1 MVRKHFIGYHFQK
14 FQEVNSKLI
23 YNIKNL
29 NCSYKKS
36 LRPVLEIDSLQIER
50 GDRVFFIGPSGVGKS
65 TILESLGLMNNTI
78 NTIQQKENTVLDL
91 WDESLLDIWSRGEK
105 ELMHQRKENFSFI
118 FQSNNLFSSMSGF
131 QNIISGAII
140 NGSQEISSLKKKAS
154 LIVNEILSDLNLK
167 NGEDFN
173 ISKISGGQR
182 QRVAFARAIIA
193 DKDILFADEPT
204 GNLDWYNA
212 EKLMM
217 YLDVK
222 LGSNKTAIIVTHDI
236 ELALK
241 FATKIVLIDKKCE
254 IINGEENYYGIINT
268 NSIYSKKDNTW
279 TNASEDKTLEKVR
292 SEIRSKFIPKKI

>member
-1 MVRKHFIGYHFQK
+1 M
-14 FQEVNSKLI
+14 I

-29 NCSYKKS
+29 SCSYS
-36 LRPVLEIDSLQIER
+36 TSVRPVLEIEQLQIEKAE
-50 GDRVFFIGPSGVGKS
+50 RVFFIGPSGVGKS

-78 NTIQQKENTVLDL
+78 QENSNSVFDFLG
-91 WDESLLDIWSRGEK
+91 ESFIDIWDKGEA
-105 ELMHQRKENFSFI
+105 ELKKKRNENFSFI
-118 FQSNNLFSSMSGF
+118 FQSNNLFGSMTGY

-140 NGSQEISSLKKKAS
+140 NGKHEISSLKRKAAI
-154 LIVNEILSDLNLK
+154 LVGELLSDLNIK
-167 NGEDFN
+167 SGEDFN
-173 ISKISGGQR
+173 IIEMSGGQK

-193 DKDILFADEPT
+193 DKNILFADEPT

-217 YLDVK
+217 YLDEK
-222 LGSNKTAIIVTHDI
+222 LGSDKTAIIVTHDI

-254 IINGEENYYGIINT
+254 LINGEENYYGIINT

-279 TNASEDKTLEKVR
+279 TNASEDKTLSKVR
-292 SEIRSKFIPKKI
+292 SEILNNFIP

>member
-1 MVRKHFIGYHFQK
+1 M
-14 FQEVNSKLI
+14 
-23 YNIKNL
+23 
-29 NCSYKKS
+29 KK
-36 LRPVLEIDSLQIER
+36 EKEF
-50 GDRVFFIGPSGVGKS
+50 FFIGPSGVGKS

-78 NTIQQKENTVLDL
+78 QANSNSVFDFLG
-91 WDESLLDIWSRGEK
+91 ESFIDIWDKGEA
-105 ELMHQRKENFSFI
+105 ELKKKRNENFSFI
-118 FQSNNLFSSMSGF
+118 FQSNNLFGSMTGY

-140 NGSQEISSLKKKAS
+140 NGEHEISSLKRKSAI
-154 LIVNEILSDLNLK
+154 IVGELLSDLNIK
-167 NGEDFN
+167 SGEDFN
-173 ISKISGGQR
+173 IFEMSGGQK

-193 DKDILFADEPT
+193 NKDILFADEPT

-222 LGSNKTAIIVTHDI
+222 LGSEKTAIIVTHDI

-254 IINGEENYYGIINT
+254 IINGEENYYGIIDT

>member
-1 MVRKHFIGYHFQK
+1 M
-14 FQEVNSKLI
+14 I

-29 NCSYKKS
+29 SCAYSTS
-36 LRPVLEIDSLQIER
+36 VRPVLEIEQLQIEKAE
-50 GDRVFFIGPSGVGKS
+50 RVFFIGPSGVGKS

-78 NTIQQKENTVLDL
+78 QENSNSVFDFLG
-91 WDESLLDIWSRGEK
+91 ESFIDIWDKGEA
-105 ELMHQRKENFSFI
+105 ELKKKRNENFSFI
-118 FQSNNLFSSMSGF
+118 FQSNNLFGSMTGY

-140 NGSQEISSLKKKAS
+140 NGKHEISSLKRKAAI
-154 LIVNEILSDLNLK
+154 LVGELLSDLNIK
-167 NGEDFN
+167 SGEDFN
-173 ISKISGGQR
+173 IIEMSGGQK

-193 DKDILFADEPT
+193 DKNILFADEPT

-217 YLDVK
+217 YLDEK
-222 LGSNKTAIIVTHDI
+222 LGSDKTAIIVTHDI

-254 IINGEENYYGIINT
+254 LINGEENYYGIINT

-279 TNASEDKTLEKVR
+279 TNASEDKTLSKVR
-292 SEIRSKFIPKKI
+292 SEILNNFIP

>member
-1 MVRKHFIGYHFQK
+1 M
-14 FQEVNSKLI
+14 I

-29 NCSYKKS
+29 SCSYS
-36 LRPVLEIDSLQIER
+36 TSVRPVLEIEQLQIEN
-50 GDRVFFIGPSGVGKS
+50 GERVFFIGPSGVGKS

-78 NTIQQKENTVLDL
+78 QANSNSVFDFLG
-91 WDESLLDIWSRGEK
+91 ESFIDIWDKGEA
-105 ELMHQRKENFSFI
+105 ELKKKRNENFSFI
-118 FQSNNLFSSMSGF
+118 FQSNNLFGSMTGY

-140 NGSQEISSLKKKAS
+140 NGEHEISSLKRKAAI
-154 LIVNEILSDLNLK
+154 IVGELLSDLNIK
-167 NGEDFN
+167 SGEDFN
-173 ISKISGGQR
+173 IFEMSGGQK

-193 DKDILFADEPT
+193 NKDILFADEPT

-222 LGSNKTAIIVTHDI
+222 LGSEKTAIIVTHDI

-292 SEIRSKFIPKKI
+292 SEIRSKFIHKKI

>member
-1 MVRKHFIGYHFQK
+1 MVRKRFIGYHFQK

-212 EKLMM
+212 EKLMEM
-217 YLDVK
+217 LNYK
-222 LGSNKTAIIVTHDI
+222 LGKDKTSIIVTHDI
-236 ELALK
+236 EIALK
-241 FATKIVLIDKKCE
+241 FATKIVNIDKRFDSEFKS
-254 IINGEENYYGIINT
+254 YYGVIDS
-268 NSIYSKKDNTW
+268 NSIYTKDHENWLHSSKTKDL
-279 TNASEDKTLEKVR
+279 KLVR
-292 SEIRSKFIPKKI
+292 SELMSKFLPKI